1 MMTLL
6 LTSEVVGRSGA
17 LGAVAA
23 TMEYEDDF
31 SLKPTEFLA
40 STKNTYV

>member
-1 MMTLL
+1 MLL
-6 LTSEVVGRSGA
+6 LTKVVVGFVGA

-23 TMEYEDDF
+23 TMEYKDDL